1 MADRLALQSARQNVI
16 QTTGPAGII
25 TAGHEDDD
33 DESSSSEDESDSDS
47 EKQGKSLASLT
58 IKKSAP
64 GLPMVAG
71 QKVDIG
77 VNVLIRGEGIYDFD
91 VRSAKGRNRMFP
103 FQPKR
108 RRVDEYGEFVRAE
121 DYIRAEER
129 GEDVLDGD
137 DPEKEKKAPA
147 LAERVMGKKRKWQ
160 DLAAGKALD
169 VGKKKKAGK
178 PLTGEDKESGEEE
191 EEGEVVEEEGEEE
204 SDSEQELESQFNQPS
219 KVVEESVTIEINC
232 LVTYIDFQGLHDS
245 KTLQNLLPKIKP
257 RKLILIAGTTRETD
271 NIATYCRNLWQPKT
285 KTAQREVDV
294 YTPRNGELV
303 NASVDTNAWVLRLS
317 DKLVQQLKWQNVS
330 NLSVTPALGQLSIT
344 SREPAPT
351 EDGDDHDRKRQKLDI
366 VQSSTAMIRPTST
379 DTDANT
385 PITLEIPPALMAAAT
400 RASHHPIL
408 VGDIKLPDLRKA
420 LQAKGI
426 QAEFRGPGQ
435 LLCDGAVMVQK
446 DGTGRL
452 IVEDRGGGWKG
463 GLWKRVKEVVYGGL
477 AVVVGGN

>member
-25 TAGHEDDD
+25 TTGHEDDD
-33 DESSSSEDESDSDS
+33 DVSSSSDDESDSDS
-47 EKQGKSLASLT
+47 EKQGKSLSALT
-58 IKKSAP
+58 MKKSAP

-77 VNVLIRGEGIYDFD
+77 VNVLIKGAGIYDYD
-91 VRSAKGRNRMFP
+91 VRAAKGRNRMFP
-103 FQPKR
+103 FLPKR

-147 LAERVMGKKRKWQ
+147 LVERVMGKKRKWE
-160 DLAAGKALD
+160 DLSANKTPD
-169 VGKKKKAGK
+169 VGKKKKGK
-178 PLTGEDKESGEEE
+178 ILSGSDKESGEEE
-191 EEGEVVEEEGEEE
+191 EEEGEVVEDTAEEDT
-204 SDSEQELESQFNQPS
+204 DSEAELESQFSQPS
-219 KVVEESVTIEINC
+219 KFISESTTITLNC
-232 LVTYIDFQGLHDS
+232 HITYIDFCGLHDS

-257 RKLILIAGTTRETD
+257 RKLILIAGTPRETD
-271 NIATYCRNLWQPKT
+271 HIATYCRNLWVPKT
-285 KTAQREVDV
+285 PKAQREVDV
-294 YTPRNGELV
+294 YTPANGETV

-317 DKLVQQLKWQNVS
+317 DQLVKQLKWQNVGS
-330 NLSVTPALGQLSIT
+330 LSVSPALGQLRIT
-344 SREPAPT
+344 PEEPVSAN
-351 EDGDDHDRKRQKLDI
+351 DADSHDQKRQKLDLTP
-366 VQSSTAMIRPTST
+366 SSTAIIRPTST
-379 DTDANT
+379 DTDALT
-385 PITLEIPPALMAAAT
+385 PITLDVPPALMAAAT

-420 LQAKGI
+420 LQSRGI

-452 IVEDRGGGWKG
+452 VVEDRGGGWRG
-463 GLWKRVKEVVYGGL
+463 GLWKRVREVVYGGL